1 VGFIQPEVIATCMTL
16 SGTRR
21 LTAVWA
27 IIQGLQL
34 AALPGVTVAV
44 VRRLVGEN
52 FAGADGLEARP
63 GYVRQLRATGIG
75 LAAAGIAG
83 AAMERVADDPSDKA

>member
-1 VGFIQPEVIATCMTL
+1 MTL